1 MLRLQPGHYFG
12 KPTRTRMFGEFR
24 IVATRYEPDTSLP
37 THCHEQAYLL
47 VSLRGTSIESALHR
61 DHVCSRGSVVFN
73 QAGESH
79 RDQISREGAEALNV
93 ELPLSWL
100 DRVVPRMRA
109 NPVLYRHVG
118 GALHAVGA
126 LQIAMSSNDPLA
138 TFAVE
143 EAVTAIL
150 DSLSASDLTNP
161 HRARWLNRVEQI
173 VRDRRG
179 LPPSL
184 DALADEAGVHPAHL
198 CRQFRKSRGKTIS
211 EFAACVRSDRAL
223 EQVLGTSTP
232 LAQISVECGFSDQ
245 AHMTRMFRRFFK
257 TTPGRVRRETH
268 NRPCF
273 RANCLQD
280 GP

>member
-118 GALHAVGA
+118 VLSTRSVRCRSPCPRTTRSRLSRSRRRSPRFSTHSSRPMSPIPTAPVG
-126 LQIAMSSNDPLA
+126 
-138 TFAVE
+138 
-143 EAVTAIL
+143 
-150 DSLSASDLTNP
+150 
-161 HRARWLNRVEQI
+161 
-173 VRDRRG
+173 
-179 LPPSL
+179 
-184 DALADEAGVHPAHL
+184 
-198 CRQFRKSRGKTIS
+198 
-211 EFAACVRSDRAL
+211 
-223 EQVLGTSTP
+223 
-232 LAQISVECGFSDQ
+232 
-245 AHMTRMFRRFFK
+245 
-257 TTPGRVRRETH
+257 
-268 NRPCF
+268 
-273 RANCLQD
+273 
-280 GP
+280 